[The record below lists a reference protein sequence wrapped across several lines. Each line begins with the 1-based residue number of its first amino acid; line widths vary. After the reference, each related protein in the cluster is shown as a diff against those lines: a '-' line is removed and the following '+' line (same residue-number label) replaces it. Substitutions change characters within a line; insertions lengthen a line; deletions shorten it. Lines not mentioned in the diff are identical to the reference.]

1 MRVHTIFRKVISMNL
16 LFIMLC
22 VLIQLLMV
30 YIHIYKMQEKE
41 IYKEGIFRL
50 FKIISNCISLKVLI
64 KVKITTFKVIN
75 ITLRIPILQNE
86 CTVHIYNMGL

>member
-1 MRVHTIFRKVISMNL
+1 
-16 LFIMLC
+16 
-22 VLIQLLMV
+22 
-30 YIHIYKMQEKE
+30 MQEKE

-64 KVKITTFKVIN
+64 IVKITTFKVIN